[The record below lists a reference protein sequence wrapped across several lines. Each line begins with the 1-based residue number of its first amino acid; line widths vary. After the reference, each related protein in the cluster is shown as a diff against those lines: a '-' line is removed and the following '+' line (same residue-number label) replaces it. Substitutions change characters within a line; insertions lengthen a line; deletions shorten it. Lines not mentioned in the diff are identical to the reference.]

1 MSDSGPTT
9 DAGVRVYLVDDHE
22 VVRRGLAE
30 LLGSDPA
37 IEVVGEAGTAGMAL
51 AGIAKARPDV
61 AVLDVRLPDGNGV
74 EVCREVRARDPQVAC
89 LMLTSFGDDEAL
101 FDAIMAGAAGYLLKD
116 VKGQDLIDAVK
127 RVAGGESL
135 LDPALTGRVL
145 DRLRRGDE
153 EDPRLASLSDQERR
167 ILEHIAEGMTN
178 RQIAE
183 QMHLAEKTVK
193 NYVSNLLAK
202 LGMQRRTE
210 AAVFYTQLERGD
222 R

>member
-1 MSDSGPTT
+1 VT
-9 DAGVRVYLVDDHE
+9 DPAAPADGVVRVFLVDDHE

-30 LLGSDPA
+30 LLGAEDD
-37 IEVVGEAGTAGMAL
+37 IEIVGDAGTAGMAL
-51 AGIAKARPDV
+51 AGIARTKPRV

-74 EVCREVRARDPQVAC
+74 EVCREVRARDPEVAC

-116 VKGQDLIDAVK
+116 VKGQDLVDAVR
-127 RVAGGESL
+127 RVAAGESL

-210 AAVFYTQLERGD
+210 AAVFYTQLERGQH
-222 R
+222 

>member
-1 MSDSGPTT
+1 
-9 DAGVRVYLVDDHE
+9 
-22 VVRRGLAE
+22 
-30 LLGSDPA
+30 
-37 IEVVGEAGTAGMAL
+37 
-51 AGIAKARPDV
+51 
-61 AVLDVRLPDGNGV
+61 
-74 EVCREVRARDPQVAC
+74 
-89 LMLTSFGDDEAL
+89 
-101 FDAIMAGAAGYLLKD
+101 
-116 VKGQDLIDAVK
+116 
-127 RVAGGESL
+127 
-135 LDPALTGRVL
+135 VL

-210 AAVFYTQLERGD
+210 AAVFYTQLERGE